1 MHKRLAQWAENA
13 WFISCLDDGLWKATK
28 TIERRRL
35 KNAFDRYKQQVKEVK
50 REEFINHKVD
60 WFIGVHNKKLS
71 ANVYDAWV
79 YAIKRFKK
87 GKTFLIRSIIGVD
100 RLIANDA
107 FNNWKSAHFTARR
120 DVYHENIAELQRRQ
134 KAHETQIVALNK

>member
-35 KNAFDRYKQQVKEVK
+35 KNAFDKYKQQVKEVK

-87 GKTFLIRSIIGVD
+87 GKIFLIRSIIGVD

-134 KAHETQIVALNK
+134 KAHES